1 MPTSE
6 RSGSDVRKPPSIR
19 KGEFKMSNS
28 VKKMPVTTDT
38 KDKSLQHPLNADLW
52 RPLEKLRQQVDHLFE
67 DFNRGSGLS
76 PFGRGLFDV
85 EPLWRREL
93 IGHGMPAVDISEKD
107 KSYEITAEL
116 PGMDHKNIE
125 IKLSN
130 GSLIIKGEKKEDK
143 EEKRKGYHLSERHYG
158 SFERVFNLPKGVDA
172 EKIDASFSKGVR
184 SISLPKKP
192 EAIKAD
198 KVVPIKGE

>member
-1 MPTSE
+1 
-6 RSGSDVRKPPSIR
+6 
-19 KGEFKMSNS
+19 MSNS
-28 VKKMPVTTDT
+28 MKKVPVTTE
-38 KDKSLQHPLNADLW
+38 DKARQPSLTTDLW

-76 PFGRGLFDV
+76 PFSRGLFDV

-93 IGHGMPAVDISEKD
+93 IGHGLPAVDITEKD
-107 KSYEITAEL
+107 KSFEISAEL
-116 PGMDHKNIE
+116 PGMDQKNIE
-125 IKLSN
+125 LKLSN
-130 GSLIIKGEKKEDK
+130 GCLIIKGEKKEDK

-172 EKIDASFSKGVR
+172 DKIEASFSKGVL

-192 EAIKAD
+192 EAMKAE
-198 KVVPIKGE
+198 KVVPIKAD

>member
-1 MPTSE
+1 
-6 RSGSDVRKPPSIR
+6 
-19 KGEFKMSNS
+19 MSNS
-28 VKKMPVTTDT
+28 VKKMHEHGDEKSSQVPVTTDF
-38 KDKSLQHPLNADLW
+38 W

-67 DFNRGSGLS
+67 DFHRGSLVS
-76 PFGRGLFDV
+76 PFSRGLFDV
-85 EPLWRREL
+85 ESFLPRDL
-93 IGHGMPAVDISEKD
+93 ISRGLPAVDITEKD
-107 KSYEITAEL
+107 NSFEITAEL
-116 PGMDHKNIE
+116 PGMDQKNIE

-143 EEKRKGYHLSERHYG
+143 EEKHKGYYLSERHYG

-172 EKIDASFSKGVR
+172 EKIEAHFSKGVL

-192 EAIKAD
+192 EAMKAD

>member
-1 MPTSE
+1 M
-6 RSGSDVRKPPSIR
+6 SDSAKKVPVKTEEKTGQRPST
-19 KGEFKMSNS
+19 
-28 VKKMPVTTDT
+28 P
-38 KDKSLQHPLNADLW
+38 DLW

-76 PFGRGLFDV
+76 TFGRGLFDV

-93 IGHGMPAVDISEKD
+93 TGHGMPAVDITEKD
-107 KSYEITAEL
+107 KSFEITAEL
-116 PGMDHKNIE
+116 PGMDQKNIE

-158 SFERVFNLPKGVDA
+158 SFERMFNLPKGVDA
-172 EKIDASFSKGVR
+172 EKIEASFSKGVL

-192 EAIKAD
+192 EAMKAD
-198 KVVPIKGE
+198 KVVPIKAG